1 MSLHPHQL
9 TVQKIV
15 EMQDAPDNTHLY
27 LLQQGLFYHAYN
39 QSAVFFRGITGYKVR
54 RMPWRGT
61 YVEQLGIPCTVIDG
75 TLHRLQRMHPESL
88 IECMFYAPHLAIEL
102 PREVVKNIP
111 YVPLQPRAPCTPI
124 TPHVQQAVCDAILS
138 LDANTASAEKLRHT
152 VLRLQQML
160 RHKAQ
165 GRE

>member
-9 TVQKIV
+9 TIQQIV
-15 EMQDAPDNTHLY
+15 EMQDAPDNTHLF

-75 TLHRLQRMHPESL
+75 TLHRLQRNHPEAM
-88 IECMFYAPHLAIEL
+88 IECMFYEPHLAIEL
-102 PREVVKNIP
+102 PREVVQNIP
-111 YVPLQPRAPCTPI
+111 YDPLQHRAPRTPI
-124 TPHVQQAVCDAILS
+124 PTHVQQAVCDAILS
-138 LDANTASAEKLRHT
+138 LNANTASAEKLRHT
-152 VLRLQQML
+152 VLRLQQMIC
-160 RHKAQ
+160 RK
-165 GRE
+165 E

>member
-9 TVQKIV
+9 TIQQIV

-39 QSAVFFRGITGYKVR
+39 QSAVLFQGITGYKVR
-54 RMPWRGT
+54 RMPWRGA

-75 TLHRLQRMHPESL
+75 TLHRLQRKHPEA
-88 IECMFYAPHLAIEL
+88 IVEGMFYSPHLAIEL
-102 PREVVKNIP
+102 PREVVQNIP
-111 YVPLQPRAPCTPI
+111 YNPLQPRALHDPI
-124 TPHVQQAVCDAILS
+124 PTHVQQAVCDAILS
-138 LDANTASAEKLRHT
+138 LNANTASAEKLRHT

-160 RHKAQ
+160 RHKA
-165 GRE
+165 